1 MLNSV
6 IEGISKKLNLVF
18 GNAYTIYDD
27 EVKQDMKEPCFFI
40 LSLSPSQEQV
50 IGKRY
55 FRTQPFDIH
64 YFPSTKDKNN
74 EMNDIAD
81 SLYDALE
88 YVTLNDIDI
97 LHGTSLNHQ
106 IVDGV
111 LHFFVNYNFHIYKLP
126 DVADNMEELK
136 VNNGVNQ

>member
-18 GNAYTIYDD
+18 GNAYNIYD
-27 EVKQDMKEPCFFI
+27 ESVKQDMKEPCFFI
-40 LSLSPSQEQV
+40 LSLNPSQEQV

-55 FRTQPFDIH
+55 VRTQPFDIH
-64 YFPSTKDKNN
+64 YFPSSKDINN

-88 YVTLNDIDI
+88 YVTFKDTDI

-111 LHFFVNYNFHIYKLP
+111 LHFFVNYNFFVVKTEVPSDY
-126 DVADNMEELK
+126 MEN
-136 VNNGVNQ
+136 VTFNNEVSQ